1 VIWAIS
7 ASAAIHLIRLILGA
21 GTLARMT
28 SEAPRVSV
36 HIEAGVA
43 DVRLDRPDKRNG
55 LDLAMFLALVETGER
70 LRADHSVRCVVLSGA
85 GKAFCAGLDWPAFL
99 ALGPEGSRR
108 LLERGPDSPANLAQR
123 AAWVWS
129 ELPVPVLAA
138 IHGATL
144 GGGLQLALACDLR
157 IAAADTQLSAMEVR
171 YGILPDMSA
180 SQTLLRLV
188 RPDIAREL
196 IYTGRI
202 VAAEEALQLGLVT
215 RIAADP
221 HAEALALARTIAGQS
236 PQAIRA
242 AKRLCNEA
250 PQLDVA
256 SSFRLETEL
265 QVGLLATP
273 NQVEAVQAAVARRAP
288 VFRDPE

>member
-1 VIWAIS
+1 MS
-7 ASAAIHLIRLILGA
+7 
-21 GTLARMT
+21 
-28 SEAPRVSV
+28 SEAPRVTV
-36 HIEAGVA
+36 NVDHGVA
-43 DVRLDRPDKRNG
+43 DVRLDRPDKRNA
-55 LDLAMFLALVETGER
+55 LDLAMFLALVDVGER
-70 LRADHSVRCVVLSGA
+70 LRADSSVRCVVLSGA
-85 GKAFCAGLDWPAFL
+85 GKAFCAGLDWLAFL

-108 LLERGPDSPANLAQR
+108 MLERGPDSPANLAQR

-138 IHGATL
+138 IHGPAF

-171 YGILPDMSA
+171 YGIIPDMSA

-188 RPDIAREL
+188 RPDLAREL

-202 VAAEEALQLGLVT
+202 VAAEEALRIGLVT

-221 HAEALALARTIAGQS
+221 HAEALALARTIAGHS
-236 PQAIRA
+236 PQAVRA

-250 PQLDVA
+250 PLLDVA
-256 SSFRLETEL
+256 AAFRLETEL
-265 QVGLLATP
+265 QLGLLATP
-273 NQVEAVQAAVARRAP
+273 NQVEAVQAAVTRRPP
-288 VFRDPE
+288 VFSDPD